1 MSRFFAASVTLAA
14 EGCAGQQRDAAPGHD
29 SLATLAYSPG
39 KTYSAFAYR
48 ADEMAEICEYYK

>member
-14 EGCAGQQRDAAPGHD
+14 EGCAGHD

-39 KTYSAFAYR
+39 KAYSAFAYGTDER
-48 ADEMAEICEYYK
+48 AVHDF